1 MNKILESLKQ
11 HGAFFAPATPT
22 GQITILNMNLQKIR
36 AAMLPNEFIKFYQI
50 CGGIKL
56 GNGYIFGPNE
66 FKTGRTHP
74 IPNLLQINQE
84 LTNMPAMRGKTV
96 FGRNMF
102 AVGSNQEAARV
113 CGINVFKT
121 IIGVFVLAGIMYA
134 LTGFIEGARI
144 GSVASYTG
152 QNYEGDAIA
161 ACVIG
166 GVSFVGGTG

>member
-96 FGRNMF
+96 FGRNDLFWF
-102 AVGSNQEAARV
+102 AFDASGKSLMLDN
-113 CGINVFKT
+113 
-121 IIGVFVLAGIMYA
+121 IGLQMLRRYDDMYRAIYECLAGGKI
-134 LTGFIEGARI
+134 
-144 GSVASYTG
+144 
-152 QNYEGDAIA
+152 
-161 ACVIG
+161 
-166 GVSFVGGTG
+166 